1 MDSNTELAGGKLIS
15 VFGGSNEGLGSN
27 RKIIQGQFHL
37 KSQADR
43 LNVIPQDGGV
53 KMTKFRQQRKALASA
68 NIYKGRKAEY
78 ENILNSD
85 DNEESRSQAH
95 ISTEVPA
102 FFKMSSIAGN
112 STKMRP
118 FSRPTGAVS
127 AKAANFGLAG
137 I

>member
-1 MDSNTELAGGKLIS
+1 
-15 VFGGSNEGLGSN
+15 
-27 RKIIQGQFHL
+27 
-37 KSQADR
+37 
-43 LNVIPQDGGV
+43 
-53 KMTKFRQQRKALASA
+53 MTKFRQQRKALASA
-68 NIYKGRKAEY
+68 NIYKGRKPEY
-78 ENILNSD
+78 EKIMNND
-85 DNEESRSQAH
+85 DNEESRSQAQ

-112 STKMRP
+112 STKMRH